1 MRLASE
7 PSKTTGHCG
16 KALILALLLP
26 TMAGCGLFKTRTNA
40 PYVPPAGCA
49 ERSPA
54 MEPPA
59 PENTTDWRIWRALY
73 AGALWAYTDSELKR
87 AATADCLDA
96 HRGIK

>member
-1 MRLASE
+1 
-7 PSKTTGHCG
+7 
-16 KALILALLLP
+16 
-26 TMAGCGLFKTRTNA
+26 
-40 PYVPPAGCA
+40 
-49 ERSPA
+49 